1 MRSFGTY
8 GRVCPEQHYIV
19 PRTTEVADF
28 INRVKA
34 GRYIVLFAP
43 RQTGKTTFFRLA
55 LNMLTAEDPAYF
67 PILLDFQIMRNASS
81 TTFYEQLTHMIQ
93 RQIVSVFE
101 KSRGT
106 PSEVL
111 TQFLEK
117 TTLTDHFSMINF
129 FQDLENLLNSDSQ
142 THARTIKRV
151 ILLIDEF
158 DGIPQTVLSDFLYS
172 LRQIYLSQEMQC
184 PYSVGIVGVKSI
196 SQLDYDRSV
205 SPFNIQDEFKLPNF
219 TLEQIQELLQQYT
232 DEVGQA
238 FVPEVIESIYKQT
251 AGQPFLVNR
260 LAQILTQELDIPKTE
275 TFTIDHFSK
284 AHAQLLEEDNTNLT
298 HLTTNIRR
306 DRRFET
312 LLMRITASEES
323 VNFNLRNELISALF
337 TYGVIAKGADGL
349 CEILN
354 PIYLYCI
361 LQTFKPLINGLEH
374 QYLPEDTDAGFSDYL
389 TPAGHID
396 FVSLLD
402 NFRDFIGRAG
412 FQILQVPDTPRES
425 VGRHLLLAY
434 LDQFVKLV
442 GGVMH
447 IEVQTGRG
455 RMDLIITHNQR
466 KYIVETK
473 VWRGASRYQAGKKQL
488 AAYLKLEGVREG
500 YYVVFDHR
508 VEPEPRLE
516 TETVEGVKIR
526 SYVIPVIQELPSTR

>member
-8 GRVCPEQHYIV
+8 GRVRPEQHYIV

-55 LNMLTAEDPAYF
+55 LNTLTAEDPTYF
-67 PILLDFQIMRNASS
+67 PILLDFQTMRSATSS
-81 TTFYEQLTHMIQ
+81 VFYSRFYQMICM
-93 RQIVSVFE
+93 QIESVFE
-101 KSRGT
+101 KHRGA
-106 PSEVL
+106 PSEAL
-111 TQFLEK
+111 TQFLAD
-117 TTLTDHFSMINF
+117 TTLTDDFSMLLF
-129 FQDLENLLNSDSQ
+129 FKQLASFLDSDS
-142 THARTIKRV
+142 HKDVPAFKRV
-151 ILLIDEF
+151 VLLIDEF
-158 DGIPQTVLSDFLYS
+158 DGIPKTVISNFLYS
-172 LRQIYLSQEMQC
+172 LRQIYLSDEMQC
-184 PYSVGIVGVKSI
+184 PYSVGIVGVRSI
-196 SQLDYDRSV
+196 AQLNYDRSV

-219 TLEQIQELLQQYT
+219 TLEQVQELFQQYT
-232 DEVGQA
+232 NEMGQA
-238 FVPEVIESIYKQT
+238 FAPEVIASIHKQT

-260 LAQILTQELDIPKTE
+260 FGQILTEALDIPKTE
-275 TFTIDHFSK
+275 TFTMAHFSK

-298 HLTTNIRR
+298 HLITNIRR

-312 LLMRITASEES
+312 LLMRITAAEES
-323 VNFNLRNELISALF
+323 VHFSLRNELISALF
-337 TYGVIAKGADGL
+337 TYGVITKGADGL

-361 LQTFKPLINGLEH
+361 LQTFKPLINGLEY

-396 FVSLLD
+396 LVSLLD

-412 FQILQVPDTPRES
+412 FQILQVPDMPRES

-488 AAYLKLEGVREG
+488 AAYLKLEGVRKG
-500 YYVVFDHR
+500 YYVVFGHR
-508 VEPEPRLE
+508 IEPEPRLE

-526 SYVIPVIQELPSTR
+526 SYVIPVIQELPSTL